1 MRKVKNFMLMFVFTA
16 LIGFTACSQEEAQ
29 SFDPTSKKNAV
40 SKAVITTNVLLNYTP
55 AVCLNIYDGTSSENP
70 YWKCTDY
77 ILVDRISSADYK
89 AVYGV
94 NDNAGGQIIFW
105 YDANYKFIKA
115 DCSKFTTEFVTPKN
129 AEYIR
134 VNQHV
139 EYPNVPLSILRY
151 DTSEDKE
158 MVSLSYTSAVYI
170 DYYTGIP
177 TENPFWKC
185 SQDINVQPDDA
196 FSIEDNGGGQV
207 LFWYS
212 ANGRFIKLDEFKTKT
227 TFKAPANAAILKIN
241 QHVSYTD
248 VNLYRVLPSKNLIQ
262 AYLFCHSIDEN
273 GLISNNEDWNWK
285 YTDYIPVA
293 GGAQYYMPS
302 IRGGQT
308 IFWYENAPIPQFIKR
323 EFISSETLLTAPSNA
338 GFIRVLQHMEYPDA
352 PLYKKY

>member
-1 MRKVKNFMLMFVFTA
+1 MRKVKNLMLLFVFTT

-29 SFDPTSKKNAV
+29 SFDPALNKNAV
-40 SKAVITTNVLLNYTP
+40 SKAVITANVPLNYTP
-55 AVCLNIYDGTSSENP
+55 AVYLSLYDGTSSENP

-77 ILVDRISSADYK
+77 ILVDRLPGNGHK

-94 NDNAGGQIIFW
+94 NDNAGGQVVFW
-105 YDANYKFIKA
+105 YDANYNFIKA
-115 DCSKFTTEFVTPKN
+115 DCSKFTTEFVTPEN

-139 EYPNVPLSILRY
+139 EYPADVPLSILRY
-151 DTSEDKE
+151 NASEDKE
-158 MVSLSYTSAVYI
+158 MVFLSYTGAVYI
-170 DYYTGIP
+170 DYYTGTP

-185 SQDINVQPDDA
+185 SQDINVQPGDA

-212 ANGRFIKLDEFKTKT
+212 ATGRFLKLDESKTEA
-227 TFKAPANAAILKIN
+227 TFKAPADAAILKIN
-241 QHVSYTD
+241 QHVQYAD

-262 AYLFCHSIDEN
+262 AYLFCRSIDEN
-273 GLISNNEDWNWK
+273 GVVDNNENCYWK
-285 YTDYIPVA
+285 YTNYIPVT

-308 IFWYENAPIPQFIKR
+308 VFWYDNTVLAQFIKR
-323 EFISSETLLTAPSNA
+323 EFISSETVLTAPSNA
-338 GFIRVLQHMEYPDA
+338 GFIRVLQHVEYPDA
-352 PLYKKY
+352 PLYRQ